1 MNPSQSVIASQPK
14 KRLVSFKEKNG
25 MVKSRKVDKSLQNLG
40 MKQVVISSINDQ
52 LAIEVNGRTGIR
64 HCKFCKGAQHIYTN
78 CPRRSSLTLHAAEY
92 MLSTAQE
99 FSSHA
104 STLRDRC
111 MMLMPYA
118 PYVPG
123 QLKLDYFSSLEK
135 AEIGRN
141 VIIHEAHQLRGNE
154 MSYDQMV
161 YRVSFLNDNAEIYVE
176 KWISW
181 EVMNAIITHTNKKI
195 KFVYDE
201 TIVMKQGWVQQRR
214 SGHDMHHD
222 GAAPVNDEDSF
233 DDDMPLSAL
242 KAPANE
248 ESSDD
253 AIESDES
260 EQLGRGYRRHK
271 PYSRYASM

>member
-1 MNPSQSVIASQPK
+1 
-14 KRLVSFKEKNG
+14 
-25 MVKSRKVDKSLQNLG
+25 
-40 MKQVVISSINDQ
+40 
-52 LAIEVNGRTGIR
+52 
-64 HCKFCKGAQHIYTN
+64 
-78 CPRRSSLTLHAAEY
+78 
-92 MLSTAQE
+92 
-99 FSSHA
+99 
-104 STLRDRC
+104 
-111 MMLMPYA
+111 
-118 PYVPG
+118 
-123 QLKLDYFSSLEK
+123 
-135 AEIGRN
+135 
-141 VIIHEAHQLRGNE
+141 

-201 TIVMKQGWVQQRR
+201 TVVMKQGWVQQRR

-242 KAPANE
+242 KLAPESEEAALAPANE
-248 ESSDD
+248 ESTDD

-260 EQLGRGYRRHK
+260 EQFGRGYRRHK
-271 PYSRYASM
+271 PYSRYASI